1 MGDCVRTPIVARMN
15 DANPRPNSNNP
26 SFIDN
31 WLKDGTADYESVA
44 KKWTEQMEENQE
56 AEKAVLETQTLD
68 VEKPLALPSEKET
81 GGTIEKSS

>member
-1 MGDCVRTPIVARMN
+1 
-15 DANPRPNSNNP
+15 
-26 SFIDN
+26 
-31 WLKDGTADYESVA
+31 
-44 KKWTEQMEENQE
+44 MEENQE